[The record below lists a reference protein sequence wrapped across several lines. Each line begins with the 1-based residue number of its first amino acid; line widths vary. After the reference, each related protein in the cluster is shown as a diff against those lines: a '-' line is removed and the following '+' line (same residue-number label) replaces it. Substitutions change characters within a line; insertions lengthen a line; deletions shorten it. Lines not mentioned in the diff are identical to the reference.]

1 MDVSFLEHQPY
12 FQKQFSSGGETSK
25 EENCWDVIPS
35 STPLPKIV
43 DTTPNDKDNVNNTP
57 TSILPSIVDTST
69 GGEILPAIPKNS
81 NLELQVYSR
90 RKTRKNSK
98 EPTIPLVQA
107 QSDFLGSEPTN
118 TPGTLDNASSLEPTN
133 EPTNVT
139 VPIESSVQKPYDL
152 DIPIAFRKEKRS
164 CTNYPIANYLS
175 YDRLSPKHKAY
186 TSKISNLFVPRNI
199 QEALDNPKWKLAV
212 MEEMNALK
220 KSGTWV
226 IEDLPRDKKTVG
238 CKQVFTVKCKANGS
252 VERYKARLVAKG
264 FTQTYGI
271 DYQETFAPVAKINS
285 IRVVVSCSE
294 FQLAV
299 IPVRREECLS

>member
-1 MDVSFLEHQPY
+1 M
-12 FQKQFSSGGETSK
+12 
-25 EENCWDVIPS
+25 
-35 STPLPKIV
+35 
-43 DTTPNDKDNVNNTP
+43 
-57 TSILPSIVDTST
+57 PSIVDTST
-69 GGEILPAIPKNS
+69 GGEIQPAIPKNS

-107 QSDFLGSEPTN
+107 QSDFLRSEPTN
-118 TPGTLDNASSLEPTN
+118 TPGILDTASSLEPTN

-186 TSKISNLFVPRNI
+186 TSKVSNLFVPRNI
-199 QEALDNPKWKLAV
+199 QEALDNFDWKLAV
-212 MEEMNALK
+212 MEEMNALE

-226 IEDLPRDKKTVG
+226 IEDLPRGKKTVG
-238 CKQVFTVKCKANGS
+238 
-252 VERYKARLVAKG
+252 
-264 FTQTYGI
+264 
-271 DYQETFAPVAKINS
+271 
-285 IRVVVSCSE
+285 
-294 FQLAV
+294 
-299 IPVRREECLS
+299 

>member
-43 DTTPNDKDNVNNTP
+43 DTPPNDKDNVRGNNTP
-57 TSILPSIVDTST
+57 TSILPSIVDTSI
-69 GGEILPAIPKNS
+69 GGEILSAVPKKS

-107 QSDFLGSEPTN
+107 QSDFLRSEPTN
-118 TPGTLDNASSLEPTN
+118 TPGILDIASSLEPTN
-133 EPTNVT
+133 EPTIVI
-139 VPIESSVQKPYDL
+139 VPIESNIQKPYDL

-186 TSKISNLFVPRNI
+186 TSKVSNLFVPRNI
-199 QEALDNPKWKLAV
+199 
-212 MEEMNALK
+212 
-220 KSGTWV
+220 
-226 IEDLPRDKKTVG
+226 
-238 CKQVFTVKCKANGS
+238 
-252 VERYKARLVAKG
+252 
-264 FTQTYGI
+264 
-271 DYQETFAPVAKINS
+271 
-285 IRVVVSCSE
+285 
-294 FQLAV
+294 
-299 IPVRREECLS
+299 

>member
-1 MDVSFLEHQPY
+1 M
-12 FQKQFSSGGETSK
+12 
-25 EENCWDVIPS
+25 
-35 STPLPKIV
+35 
-43 DTTPNDKDNVNNTP
+43 
-57 TSILPSIVDTST
+57 PSIVDTST
-69 GGEILPAIPKNS
+69 GGKILPAILKKS

-107 QSDFLGSEPTN
+107 QSDFPRSEA
-118 TPGTLDNASSLEPTN
+118 TPGILDTASSLEPTN

-152 DIPIAFRKEKRS
+152 DIPIALRKEKRS

-186 TSKISNLFVPRNI
+186 TSKVSNLFVPRNI
-199 QEALDNPKWKLAV
+199 QEALDNFDWKLAV
-212 MEEMNALK
+212 MEEMNALE

-226 IEDLPRDKKTVG
+226 IEDLPRGKRIVG
-238 CKQVFTVKCKANGS
+238 CKWVFTVKCKANGS
-252 VERYKARLVAKG
+252 IERYKARLVAKG

-285 IRVVVSCSE
+285 IRVTVPCSE

-299 IPVRREECLS
+299 IPVRCKECLP